1 MSEHEINV
9 KVNLDDNEAQKKL
22 NDLTNKERK
31 ININVDTSDID
42 QASKKADNLK
52 NKDVKLNLKT
62 IGKETI
68 DDTTK
73 SLDKATKSASNF
85 GNTVKGFA
93 KFGGYLEV
101 FQAIKQGA
109 QEAVQAIKE
118 IDDAIVDLQMATGD
132 SYENIRQ
139 LVSGYNDLAKN
150 LGATTTEMTKGA
162 DTWLRQGKSISETN
176 QLLQDTMVLSKVAQ
190 IDPDDSS
197 SYLTA
202 IMKGYKMAADE
213 VAGINDSLTSIDL
226 AAAVDAGGLAEATS
240 RVAASADLAGVS
252 LERLLGYE
260 AAVGEASQESMS
272 VIGNSLKGIFTRMSN
287 IKAGNLELVD
297 EDGTIQTLSDVE
309 LVLDNVGIKL
319 RDSANEFRDFD
330 DVLDDT
336 AAKWDKLSSVQQ
348 AAVAQAFSGTYQ
360 RNRFQ
365 LLMENYDKALQYE
378 QIAESSSGTA
388 QAKFEDAYL
397 NSIEAKTKSLQAAFE
412 GLSTNLISRDS
423 INGVLEATQA
433 LVEFL
438 DKTNLVKGAIAGIV
452 AGGAVK
458 GFTMLTSSITQSVMQ
473 MNNFSKAL
481 KLIKAGDIGEDTIQH
496 LSVLTDG
503 LSKSQLKAVISSEAL
518 STAQRMQ
525 ILQNAGLSEA
535 QAAATLSTMGLSTA
549 QGTATATTVTLSG
562 TLKGLWATLMANPL
576 IAIVAGVTAV
586 VSVMSAYNQAVE
598 ESIQRSKDITS
609 SWEESNNALNDQ
621 IANYQELKSQLD
633 SGTLTP
639 DEEYST
645 RQQILDIQSQITS
658 QYGEQAQGI
667 SLVNG
672 NLQEQLALLQ
682 NIAAENAKTTLNRS
696 RDDYNNVAD
705 QMERT
710 RTYQLGSVAFTDK
723 NKIDK
728 DILNIAKDFKDAGLN
743 IKDTGEGI
751 GTYKLTF
758 EGDASQAD
766 ETITAFMNRVS
777 DLQEKYQGNE
787 FATNR
792 INSTIDYASD
802 ALKKNQEILDDYQ
815 ESYDKFLQM
824 DMLSR
829 GTDEGSLADTYNKYA
844 EAISNYNEALVSDD
858 NDAINKAR
866 ADFQSIDQEVNNLLS
881 KGDNSKFASI
891 FENVEN
897 TLDDA
902 SIKLHDFNEA
912 LAGQAGESNTFG
924 KTADD
929 IKEASDGLKELKLDA
944 QDVRDAL
951 ITDGDQT
958 GEKQILA
965 LAEAWGLTKESIE
978 GQDEAFQK
986 FLNIL
991 SEAGLITGQ
1000 VASATDAAT
1009 ASYEAFSTSVQTAS
1023 ENLTT
1028 LQDII
1033 SESSSGSGISADN
1046 VKAFQ
1051 DMFGSDSKKVLEKTA
1066 NGYHLN
1072 VDALRELQAQQET
1085 LTKSDYLSALSD
1097 QYELLADNAEKLAK
1111 AQFMGDTD
1119 QISALEATR
1128 QGILSQISSL
1138 QDLQYHYESAT
1149 SAYQD
1154 WINAQSN
1161 GSERDMYEN
1170 IQSGYSQVKDL
1181 IDRGWGGSDEV
1192 RTYVDLL
1199 SSADLSTASVD
1210 EVIDAYNRLGQT
1222 IGNSGHSILDFFTV
1236 DEDGNITTDGIYN
1249 FFDTVNSV
1257 LGEEFAKINENGEYE
1272 FNFGEGRDQTVADK
1286 LGMDVEGV
1294 QSILRAATDAG
1305 FETNLDQ
1312 PIASLE
1318 ELKTSAQSAQ
1328 EALSKMEDTSLGD
1341 INFDSTS
1348 FAEITDDIAQVEEYI
1363 DQLKNDKTLE
1373 PDVKTEKLENANA
1386 ILEYLVE
1393 MQNEAGSNNI
1403 EITVNAEELEQK
1415 ISDAK
1420 SALDA
1425 FKNDS
1430 GVVDLSVEGA
1440 QEAIDNLQALLYSK
1454 EQLNAPT
1461 VMAIDTSQVDGDLGA
1476 AIGKIQEFQQAL
1488 SDLNVAQ
1495 GLADAGV
1502 DIDTSAAQQKVQ
1514 DLAGQIQ
1521 SLDTDTKASLGL
1533 DTSEF
1538 DTALS
1543 TIQNQ
1548 KVDVQAGVNL
1558 DQASLSTISSSISAI
1573 SPEVLVKAG
1582 VDPAAVDAY
1591 DPADKDAEVKYTV
1604 NAAEVNAYDPP
1615 DKGATVIYSPDTSG
1629 LPTRF
1634 SAITRTVKY
1643 EATGD
1648 VGVNGTAHAEGTAN
1662 ASGNWGIIKGGTS
1675 LVGELGQEILVRDSK
1690 FYTIGD
1696 NGAEFIKTKPGDI
1709 IFNHKQSESLLKNGY
1724 VTSRGKMVGGN
1735 ANANGSA
1742 YSSGSGGLGRPSRPS
1757 SGMGSSNT
1765 SNNSSTNTAT
1775 QSVNKA
1781 ASNLSSAAKSTSSAA
1796 KETSEAAEKLSDTLS
1811 GYTDWIERVFEARER
1826 EIDHLTSQ
1834 MERIAHLTDKQI
1846 KTYEILSKNRE
1857 YLNNTQT
1864 AKQTY
1869 QSHLDMLQSQMNLN
1883 PTIIK
1888 QIQTGSFDISKYDD
1902 ETQKLI
1908 SEYQEYYDKL
1918 QDCSAQYDDLLAQQ
1932 DELAQTALDNVSN
1945 YYDMFNQVDQAMQG
1959 WLEAQRDLWENQ
1971 GLSATADSQYASI
1984 QSSLEQER
1992 KVAERL
1998 EQKISSYTD
2007 EINKLISNGYMAR
2020 HSEAYYEA
2028 NEALN
2033 GFKQELYESQ
2043 SAIIEFEDQLR
2054 ELDYTALQNKIDGFA
2069 RAVDKISAQI
2079 NLMEARDEQVP
2090 ESLYQ
2095 QQIDAN
2101 NSQIEANMQLRDSK
2115 LKEQGLYD
2123 VGSTRYQELAEEI
2136 NELDVAT
2143 LNLRADNEAL
2153 KDSIYELRFDRLD
2166 NQLKVYDDLKT
2177 EIDDFRSLLN
2187 EDAFFDKN
2195 GVVTEEGLAELA
2207 LLQQGI
2213 IASKREVADYREG
2226 LEKLKE
2232 SYVNGVISLDEYNEK
2247 SEEYC
2252 AGIRESIKDVS
2263 DYEDALTDL
2272 YMTQMRTESE
2282 ALQEVIDKRKEALQ
2296 AKESYYQYDQ
2306 TLKSQT
2312 KDVNMLQAQIQAL
2325 EGVNNA
2331 AAQAEVKRLRAELET
2346 AQQTLDDTKREHAID
2361 MQQQGY
2367 DSMSDQLNQ
2376 ILEDTEY
2383 EITHNAEKQQEVVQS
2398 MLNNVVNMYESA
2410 YGKINS
2416 IIENTGWAGSYA
2428 FRQNQTQLST
2438 STGAQTQTNNATQS
2452 QSNVKPSDAANSTIT
2467 NPIDNNESYNNKV
2480 EQEITQAPNTE
2491 NRLVAE
2497 LKLSPTSVSLEEG
2510 KSTKITATMRPNDAK
2525 NKTLSWKSS
2534 NTSIATVSGGTIK
2547 AIKAGSC
2554 QITASTTDGSGLS
2567 VTVGV
2572 TVTAKPKP
2580 VQPEKKP
2587 STPSTGGDGVPNI
2600 GDAVTYTS
2608 GRYYYSSDGLKPSG
2622 NQYLGKTVYIGHI
2635 NNADWA
2641 TKPYALYAD
2650 KEFKHPLGWV
2660 SLDQI
2665 SGYAKGT
2672 KSVPYEQIAEVN
2684 EEGRELIVTS
2694 DGRVLRR
2701 LQPGDGVI
2709 PNNIT
2714 ENLLKMGENP
2724 AKFVQDAIT
2733 QVQAPVVNKIS
2744 SGDMNVT
2751 NHYDSLLTV
2760 NGNVDKEALPELK
2773 EILKKSYDYTVQNI
2787 AKDAAKMGFKKR
2799 F

>member
-2252 AGIRESIKDVS
+2252 AGIWESIKDVS

>member
-9 KVNLDDNEAQKKL
+9 KVNLDDSEAQKKL

-52 NKDVKLNLKT
+52 NKDVKLNVKT
-62 IGKETI
+62 TGKETI

-101 FQAIKQGA
+101 FQMIKQGA
-109 QEAVQAIKE
+109 KEAVQAIKE

-162 DTWLRQGKSISETN
+162 DTWLRQGKSISETS

-272 VIGNSLKGIFTRMSN
+272 VIGNAFKSIFSRMSN

-309 LVLDNVGIKL
+309 LVFNNIGVPL
-319 RDSANEFRDFD
+319 RNSANEFRNFG
-330 DVLDDT
+330 DVLDEV
-336 AAKWDKLSSVQQ
+336 AAKWSNLSSVQQ
-348 AAVAQAFSGTYQ
+348 AAVSNSLGGVYQ
-360 RNRFQ
+360 NNRVK
-365 LLMENYDKALQYE
+365 LLFENYDKALEYE
-378 QIAESSSGTA
+378 QIALGADGTA
-388 QAKFEDAYL
+388 TAKFEDAYL

-496 LSVLTDG
+496 LSVLTYG

-621 IANYQELKSQLD
+621 IAKYQELKSQLD

-672 NLQEQLALLQ
+672 NLQEQLAILQ
-682 NIAAENAKTTLNRS
+682 NIAAENAKTTLNKS

-743 IKDTGEGI
+743 IKDTGEGV

-929 IKEASDGLKELKLDA
+929 IKEASKGLKELKLDA
-944 QDVRDAL
+944 QDVREAL

-978 GQDEAFQK
+978 GQDEAFQQ

-1119 QISALEATR
+1119 QISTLEATR

-1138 QDLQYHYESAT
+1138 QDLQYQYESAT

-1286 LGMDVEGV
+1286 LGMDVEAV

-1341 INFDSTS
+1341 INLDSTS

-1393 MQNEAGSNNI
+1393 MQKEAGSNNI

-1521 SLDTDTKASLGL
+1521 NLDGNTKASLGL

-1615 DKGATVIYSPDTSG
+1615 DKDATVIYSPDTSG
-1629 LPTRF
+1629 LPNWIPP
-1634 SAITRTVKY
+1634 ITRTVKY

-1662 ASGNWGIIKGGTS
+1662 ASGNWGIKKGGTS

-1690 FYTIGD
+1690 YYTIGD

-1742 YSSGSGGLGRPSRPS
+1742 YSSGSGGLGRPSKPS
-1757 SGMGSSNT
+1757 SSMGSSSSS
-1765 SNNSSTNTAT
+1765 SNNSSTNTTT

-1796 KETSEAAEKLSDTLS
+1796 KETSEAAEKLSETLS

-1826 EIDHLTSQ
+1826 ELEHLESQ
-1834 MERIAHLTDKQI
+1834 LDRIAHLPDRQA
-1846 KTYEILSKNRE
+1846 KTYEILAKNRE
-1857 YLNNTQT
+1857 YMNNTQS

-1869 QSHLDMLQSQMNLN
+1869 QSHLDMLEGQMGLD
-1883 PTIIK
+1883 PTILN
-1888 QIQTGSFDISKYDD
+1888 QIRSGTFDISKYDD

-1918 QDCSAQYDDLLAQQ
+1918 QDCSAQYDQLIAQQ
-1932 DELAQTALDNVSN
+1932 EEYAQTVLDNISD
-1945 YYDMFNQVDQAMQG
+1945 YYDMMNGVDESAMG
-1959 WLEAQRDLWENQ
+1959 WLEGQRELWENQ
-1971 GLSATADSQYASI
+1971 GKNNDFGNQYSSI
-1984 QSSLEQER
+1984 RNSMAQQQ
-1992 KVAERL
+1992 KVSDRLQKQVDDFAAEIERL
-1998 EQKISSYTD
+1998 IS
-2007 EINKLISNGYMAR
+2007 EGYMQR
-2020 HSEAYYEA
+2020 YSQQYFEAHET
-2028 NEALN
+2028 LN

-2043 SAIIEFEDQLR
+2043 SALIEFEDQLR
-2054 ELDYTALQNKIDGFA
+2054 ELDYTAIQNKIDGFA
-2069 RAVDKISAQI
+2069 QAVDKISAQI
-2079 NLMEARDEQVP
+2079 NLMEARDEKVP
-2090 ESLYQ
+2090 ESVYQ

-2101 NSQIEANMQLRDSK
+2101 NNQIAANQQLRASK

-2136 NELDVAT
+2136 NDLDVET
-2143 LNLRADNEAL
+2143 LNLMADNEAL
-2153 KDSIYELRFDRLD
+2153 KDSIYELRFADLD
-2166 NQLKVYDDLKT
+2166 NQIEAYGKLKD
-2177 EIDDFRSLLN
+2177 EIEDFRSLLN
-2187 EDAFFDKN
+2187 EDAFFAKN
-2195 GVVTEEGLAELA
+2195 GGLTEEGLAELA

-2213 IASKREVADYREG
+2213 AASKNEIADYREG
-2226 LEKLKE
+2226 LDKLKQ
-2232 SYVNGVISLDEYNEK
+2232 SYENGVISLDEYNEK

-2252 AGIRESIKDVS
+2252 AGIRDSIKDVS

-2272 YMTQMRTESE
+2272 YMTQMQAENE

-2296 AKESYYQYDQ
+2296 AKKSYYEYDK
-2306 TLKSQT
+2306 TLKNQQ
-2312 KDVNMLQAQIQAL
+2312 KDVSMLQAQISAL
-2325 EGVNNA
+2325 QGVRKFA
-2331 AAQAEVKRLRAELET
+2331 RLLFYCGKIPI
-2346 AQQTLDDTKREHAID
+2346 TLFRYNVTGNGKREC
-2361 MQQQGY
+2361 
-2367 DSMSDQLNQ
+2367 
-2376 ILEDTEY
+2376 
-2383 EITHNAEKQQEVVQS
+2383 
-2398 MLNNVVNMYESA
+2398 
-2410 YGKINS
+2410 
-2416 IIENTGWAGSYA
+2416 
-2428 FRQNQTQLST
+2428 
-2438 STGAQTQTNNATQS
+2438 
-2452 QSNVKPSDAANSTIT
+2452 
-2467 NPIDNNESYNNKV
+2467 
-2480 EQEITQAPNTE
+2480 
-2491 NRLVAE
+2491 
-2497 LKLSPTSVSLEEG
+2497 
-2510 KSTKITATMRPNDAK
+2510 
-2525 NKTLSWKSS
+2525 
-2534 NTSIATVSGGTIK
+2534 GT
-2547 AIKAGSC
+2547 C
-2554 QITASTTDGSGLS
+2554 
-2567 VTVGV
+2567 
-2572 TVTAKPKP
+2572 
-2580 VQPEKKP
+2580 
-2587 STPSTGGDGVPNI
+2587 
-2600 GDAVTYTS
+2600 
-2608 GRYYYSSDGLKPSG
+2608 
-2622 NQYLGKTVYIGHI
+2622 
-2635 NNADWA
+2635 
-2641 TKPYALYAD
+2641 
-2650 KEFKHPLGWV
+2650 F
-2660 SLDQI
+2660 
-2665 SGYAKGT
+2665 
-2672 KSVPYEQIAEVN
+2672 
-2684 EEGRELIVTS
+2684 
-2694 DGRVLRR
+2694 
-2701 LQPGDGVI
+2701 
-2709 PNNIT
+2709 
-2714 ENLLKMGENP
+2714 
-2724 AKFVQDAIT
+2724 
-2733 QVQAPVVNKIS
+2733 
-2744 SGDMNVT
+2744 
-2751 NHYDSLLTV
+2751 
-2760 NGNVDKEALPELK
+2760 
-2773 EILKKSYDYTVQNI
+2773 
-2787 AKDAAKMGFKKR
+2787 
-2799 F
+2799 

>member
-52 NKDVKLNLKT
+52 NKDVKLNVKT

-73 SLDKATKSASNF
+73 SLDKATKSASSF

-118 IDDAIVDLQMATGD
+118 IDDAIVDLQIASGE
-132 SYENIRQ
+132 SYENVRQ
-139 LVSGYNDLAKN
+139 MVTGWNSMAKS
-150 LGATTTEMTKGA
+150 LGSSTVEVLKAS
-162 DTWLRQGKSISETN
+162 DTWLRQGKSVSEAN
-176 QLLQDTMVLSKVAQ
+176 ELIQQSMVLSKLGQ
-190 IDPDDSS
+190 IDSDDAST
-197 SYLTA
+197 YLTA
-202 IMKGYKMAADE
+202 MINGFHVATDE
-213 VAGINDSLTSIDL
+213 VSSLNDAISAIDMSS
-226 AAAVDAGGLAEATS
+226 AVDAAGLAEATS

-260 AAVGEASQESMS
+260 AAIGEASQESMS
-272 VIGNSLKGIFTRMSN
+272 VIGNSLKTIFQRLGS
-287 IKAGNLELVD
+287 IKAGNLELID
-297 EDGTIQTLSDVE
+297 EDGTVTTLSDVE
-309 LVLDNVGIKL
+309 TVFKNIGIPL
-319 RDSANEFRDFD
+319 RDSINEFRDYGD
-330 DVLDDT
+330 ILDDL
-336 AAKWDKLSSVQQ
+336 AAKWSNLSSVQQ
-348 AAVAQAFSGTYQ
+348 SAVSQVAAGTFQA
-360 RNRFQ
+360 NRFK
-365 LLMENYDKALQYE
+365 LLMENYDKALEYE
-378 QIAESSSGTA
+378 QIALGADGTA
-388 QAKFEDAYL
+388 AAKFEDAYL

-438 DKTNLVKGAIAGIV
+438 DKTNLVKGALAGIV
-452 AGGAVK
+452 AGGVVK

-481 KLIKAGDIGEDTIQH
+481 KLIKAGNIGEDAIQH
-496 LSVLTDG
+496 LSVLTYG

-586 VSVMSAYNQAVE
+586 VAVMGAYNRAVE
-598 ESIQRSKDITS
+598 ESIQRAKDITS
-609 SWEESNNALNDQ
+609 SWEESNNSLSEQ
-621 IANYQELKSQLD
+621 IAKYQELKSQLD
-633 SGTLTP
+633 SGTLAP

-682 NIAAENAKTTLNRS
+682 NIAAENAKTTLNKS
-696 RDDYNNVAD
+696 RDDYNNVAK
-705 QMERT
+705 QMERA
-710 RTYQLGSVAFTDK
+710 RTYQLGSAAFTNK
-723 NKIDK
+723 NKIEK
-728 DILNIAKDFKDAGLN
+728 DILNIAKDFEDAGLT
-743 IKDTGEGI
+743 IKDTGEGV
-751 GTYKLTF
+751 GTYNFTF

-912 LAGQAGESNTFG
+912 HAGQAGESNTFG

-944 QDVRDAL
+944 QDVREAL

-1023 ENLTT
+1023 DNLTT

-1051 DMFGSDSKKVLEKTA
+1051 DMFGSDSEKVLKKTA

-1119 QISALEATR
+1119 QISTLEATR

-1257 LGEEFAKINENGEYE
+1257 LGEEFAKINENGDYE
-1272 FNFGEGRDQTVADK
+1272 FNFGEGRDQTVADI

-1454 EQLNAPT
+1454 EQLNAPI

-1488 SDLNVAQ
+1488 SDLNVVQ

-1521 SLDTDTKASLGL
+1521 NLDGNTKASLGL

-1604 NAAEVNAYDPP
+1604 NAAKVNAYDPP
-1615 DKGATVIYSPDTSG
+1615 DKDATVIYSPDTSG
-1629 LPTRF
+1629 LPTIF
-1634 SAITRTVKY
+1634 SSITRTVKY
-1643 EATGD
+1643 KATGD

-1735 ANANGSA
+1735 ANANGTA

-1765 SNNSSTNTAT
+1765 SNNSSTNKAT

-1781 ASNLSSAAKSTSSAA
+1781 ANNLSSVA

-1811 GYTDWIERVFEARER
+1811 GYTDWVKRVFEARER

-1857 YLNNTQT
+1857 YINNTQT

-1932 DELAQTALDNVSN
+1932 DELAQAALDNVSN

-2007 EINKLISNGYMAR
+2007 EINKLISNGYMDR

-2028 NEALN
+2028 QEALN

-2079 NLMEARDEQVP
+2079 NLMEARDEKVP
-2090 ESLYQ
+2090 ESVYQ

-2296 AKESYYQYDQ
+2296 AKSDYYNYDRTISSKQ
-2306 TLKSQT
+2306 
-2312 KDVNMLQAQIQAL
+2312 KDINMLRAEIQAL
-2325 EGVNNA
+2325 TGVNNA
-2331 AAQAEVKRLRAELET
+2331 AAQARLKQLQSDLEE
-2346 AQQTLDDTKREHAID
+2346 AQSDLDDTKYQHSID

-2376 ILEDTEY
+2376 ILEYTEY

-2650 KEFKHPLGWV
+2650 KDFKHPLGWV

-2672 KSVPYEQIAEVN
+2672 KSVPFEQIAEVN

-2733 QVQAPVVNKIS
+2733 QVQTPVVNKIS